1 MKRILLAGVAMAG
14 LSAAAHAAPLTLTG
28 NFVQVG
34 ISSFGTFGSN
44 GTNPPGIRHD
54 PTGTG
59 NFAPGGIP
67 NDYLTPGSP
76 HDGFSVNS
84 TQTGWRFNDNNSAG
98 MSFGF
103 TAPTTTTV
111 AGFSL
116 AASWTGG
123 LAGQLSLTNTYFFNP
138 NDERVNVRTTITAL
152 TDLTDLAFARSV
164 DPDPDV
170 ERFGNFE
177 TVNTRG
183 NGTIAPEDLVSS
195 RGAVSGLFLAIL
207 NLTPDLVT
215 NTRIDPSCC
224 SNIDPYTVLGGG
236 GPTFPTTN
244 TGDFGLN
251 MAWLIGTL
259 KEGESVT
266 INYAYVFGSR
276 IEDVRPDPNPNPVPE
291 PGTLGLLGLGLA
303 GLVAARRRRR
313 AA

>member
-1 MKRILLAGVAMAG
+1 MRRILLAGVAMAG

-34 ISSFGTFGSN
+34 ISDYGTFGSN
-44 GTNPPGIRHD
+44 FSAPPGIRHD

-59 NFAPGGIP
+59 NFTPGGIA
-67 NDYLTPGSP
+67 NDYLTPGAP
-76 HDGFSVNS
+76 HDGYSVNS
-84 TQTGWRFNDNNSAG
+84 AQTSFRANDNQG
-98 MSFGF
+98 GGSFGS
-103 TAPTTTTV
+103 ASPTLTTV

-116 AASWTGG
+116 AATWTGT
-123 LAGQLSLTNTYFFNP
+123 LAGQMSITNTYFFNP

-152 TDLTDLAFARSV
+152 ADLTDLAFARSV

-170 ERFGNFE
+170 NRFGNFN

-207 NLTPDLVT
+207 NLTPELET
-215 NTRIDPSCC
+215 NTLIDGSCC
-224 SNIDPYTVLGGG
+224 SNTNPYTVLAGG

-244 TGDFGLN
+244 TGDFGLD
-251 MAWLIGTL
+251 MAWRIGAL
-259 KEGESVT
+259 GQGESVT

-276 IEDVRPDPNPNPVPE
+276 IEDVRPDPNPVPE